1 MRTYISD
8 IYNVKTNKHFKYIDP
23 KSISP
28 EYYCVEIR
36 DIVTDEQIALCR
48 PDDVLE
54 DKYRC
59 SFGVVN
65 PNRLQVLEHSFIDLL
80 SYINVERVDCDKAI
94 QGNLILAKDY
104 NLKNTDLLWYNH
116 VVVPTFGQHKKIEYF
131 NLFEFLVIV
140 QSLYPSINLYE
151 VGTKYIKLSHVTL
164 KIAIEKDLTIPI
176 TKYMIRRDG

>member
-1 MRTYISD
+1 MKTYISD
-8 IYNVKTNKHFKYIDP
+8 IYNVNTNKHFKYIDP

-28 EYYCVEIR
+28 EYYSVEIR

-48 PDDVLE
+48 PDEALE

-65 PNRLQVLEHSFIDLL
+65 PNRLQVLERSFIDLL
-80 SYINVERVDCDKAI
+80 SYINIEMIDCDKPI

-116 VVVPTFGQHKKIEYF
+116 VVVPTSGDKKVEYF

-140 QSLYPSINLYE
+140 QSLHPSINLYG
-151 VGTKYIKLSHVTL
+151 VGTRYIKLSHVTIKL
-164 KIAIEKDLTIPI
+164 TVEKDLTVPI
-176 TKYMIRRDG
+176 TKYIIRRKV